1 MSIAK
6 SPATPSFSVDPPG
19 ENPAVPEWLRT
30 MDQEASDIAHQIDN
44 ALAPISRCT
53 AELLEKETLSDRAR
67 LDLAS
72 IRRAADEVA
81 HGVERLREIYR
92 PRVGQ
97 SSSAETRMGSA
108 PPVHLRRLRVLLID
122 DDPTLIESLRSA
134 LTDEGHKVKSANGGE
149 AGIEVFR
156 VAQASGMPFDIVIT
170 DLAMPDVDGRQVV
183 ASLRE
188 LSPVTP
194 IIVLTGWQFQVT
206 KDEQRALKVDRLLG
220 KPPRIRELRAALIE
234 LTGRRAT
241 DRAG

>member
-1 MSIAK
+1 MNTAERHSAPPV
-6 SPATPSFSVDPPG
+6 PADASG
-19 ENPAVPEWLRT
+19 ESPAVPEWLRS
-30 MDQEASDIAHQIDN
+30 MDQEASDIAHEIDN

-53 AELLEKETLSDRAR
+53 KELLEKETLSDRAR

-72 IRRAADEVA
+72 IRRSIDDVA
-81 HGVERLREIYR
+81 RGVERLREIYR

-97 SSSAETRMGSA
+97 SRAAETRQGPV

-134 LTDEGHKVKSANGGE
+134 LTDEGHKVTAANGGE
-149 AGIEVFR
+149 AGIEAFR
-156 VAQASGMPFDIVIT
+156 VAQVSGMPFDIVIT

-183 ASLRE
+183 TSLRQ
-188 LSPVTP
+188 LSPATP
-194 IIVLTGWQFQVT
+194 IVLLTGWQFQVT
-206 KDEQRALKVDRLLG
+206 RDEQRALKVDRLLG

-241 DRAG
+241 DRPG